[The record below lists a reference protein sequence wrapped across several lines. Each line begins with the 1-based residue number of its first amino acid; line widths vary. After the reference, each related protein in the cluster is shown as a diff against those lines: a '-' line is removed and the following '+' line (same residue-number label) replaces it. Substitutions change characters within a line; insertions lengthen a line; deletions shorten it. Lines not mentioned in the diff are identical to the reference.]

1 MCDSTNR
8 EQRISFDCLHL
19 MRHVFPYRL
28 YVWIQKNQRI
38 YSDENPIQEKAYI
51 TIDF

>member
-1 MCDSTNR
+1 
-8 EQRISFDCLHL
+8 
-19 MRHVFPYRL
+19 MRHVFPSRLYVWIQKNQRSRL